1 VEGARAGNGR
11 GVSTVIAE
19 GPLASGKGDA
29 DENFP
34 VARLFA
40 PKFRAPVKAFYR
52 FARTGDDIADH
63 PGAPAAEKLT
73 RLEAMRATLAGESD
87 ADAPALALRRVC
99 EEREITVQHGLDL
112 LIAFTRD
119 VTKARYAT
127 WDELIDYC
135 RVSAM
140 PVGRFV
146 LDVHGEERA
155 LWPAN
160 DALCVALQVINHL
173 QDCAKDK
180 AALDRVYLPADA
192 LTAEG
197 ASVADLDA
205 PRATPALRRAIVGLA
220 RRTMGLLDQ
229 SRPFARAV
237 RDTRLGVEVAI
248 IQRLA
253 DDLGRRLLTRDPLS
267 ERVHHGKVETF
278 ALAARGLIGR
288 LLPA

>member
-1 VEGARAGNGR
+1 M
-11 GVSTVIAE
+11 STVVAE
-19 GPLASGKGDA
+19 GPLASGKGDG

-40 PKFRAPVKAFYR
+40 PRFREPVKAFYR

-63 PGAPAAEKLT
+63 PVAPAAEKLA
-73 RLEAMRATLAGESD
+73 RLDAMRATLAGKSD
-87 ADAPALALRRVC
+87 ADAPARALRAVC
-99 EEREITVQHGLDL
+99 ETRGIPVQHGLDL
-112 LIAFTRD
+112 LTAFTRD
-119 VTKARYAT
+119 VTKTRYAT

-146 LDVHGEERA
+146 LDVHGETRDS
-155 LWPAN
+155 WTPN
-160 DALCVALQVINHL
+160 DALCAALQIINHL

-192 LTAEG
+192 LAAEG
-197 ASVADLDA
+197 ASLGDLDA
-205 PRATPALRRAIVGLA
+205 PRASPALRRAIVGLT

-229 SRPFARAV
+229 SRPFARAI

-253 DDLGRRLLTRDPLS
+253 DDLARRLLTRDPLS
-267 ERVHHGKVETF
+267 ERVHHGKAETF
-278 ALAARGLIGR
+278 ALAARAMIGR